1 MKSVSKVLLG
11 VLIVT
16 LMVVSA
22 WGKDVPMPAGDVV
35 LTVSGTIALTNN
47 GDVFDFDMDMLKAL
61 PTLTY
66 QVEDPWMGTQVY
78 TGVTLKALLDYVGI
92 PTGASKVVM
101 ICSDDKEFTVAI
113 KDALYYPIMLAYAE
127 SGDDLPASLGG
138 PVKLVYPYDAY
149 PDLQNIYDEN
159 NWAWYVVGVRVEY

>member
-1 MKSVSKVLLG
+1 MKNVSKVLLC
-11 VLIVT
+11 VLVIG
-16 LMVVSA
+16 LMAVSV
-22 WGKDVPMPAGDVV
+22 WGKEVPVPTGDVA
-35 LTVSGTIALTNN
+35 LTVSGAIALTNN
-47 GDVFDFDMDMLKAL
+47 GDVFDLDMDMVKGL

-66 QVEDPWMGTQVY
+66 QVEDPWMGTQIY

-92 PTGASKVVM
+92 PADATSVVLVA
-101 ICSDDKEFTVAI
+101 SDDKEFKVAI

-138 PVKLVYPYDAY
+138 PVKLAYPYDAY

-159 NWAWYVVGVRVEY
+159 AWAWYVVGVRIEY